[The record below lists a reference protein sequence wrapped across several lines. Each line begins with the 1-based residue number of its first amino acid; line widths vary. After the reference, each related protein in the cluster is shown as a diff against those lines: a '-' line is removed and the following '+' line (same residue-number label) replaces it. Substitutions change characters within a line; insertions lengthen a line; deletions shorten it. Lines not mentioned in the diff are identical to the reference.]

1 MALRVCFSVSQGPKC
16 PSGCRIQGLLDKTD
30 HDILSRI
37 EKIRRLL
44 DENRQKYRST
54 DQSSKQTYDYL
65 RDRLTTT
72 SGKAETPSP
81 SPSISLSHTH
91 TGVKC
96 VTHPD
101 LIKFNGIFVFIITFH
116 NHTIVFQPY

>member
-72 SGKAETPSP
+72 SGKAENSLSLPP
-81 SPSISLSHTH
+81 DLSLSHTH
-91 TGVKC
+91 RCKVCDTSR
-96 VTHPD
+96 
-101 LIKFNGIFVFIITFH
+101 FNQIQWHFCFH
-116 NHTIVFQPY
+116 NYFS